1 MSKKSTVAIAG
12 GTLRGTVTIRPIR
25 LTDIAMESEFIHR
38 LSSEA
43 KHFRFLAGVR
53 ELPPAELARLCDVD
67 MKHSMAFVATV
78 HQNGREVEIG
88 VSRYAPNSHSDVR
101 EVAVTVADEWQH
113 QGLSAALMKQLIQ
126 TARTQ
131 GIKQLYS
138 INLSN
143 DTAMSAL
150 AKELGMSSI
159 RDPSDA
165 HQTIH
170 SLTL

>member
-1 MSKKSTVAIAG
+1 M
-12 GTLRGTVTIRPIR
+12 TIRPIR
-25 LTDIAMESEFIHR
+25 LTDAAMESEFIHR
-38 LSSEA
+38 LSSRT

-53 ELPPAELARLCDVD
+53 ELPAEELARLCEVD
-67 MKHSMAFVATV
+67 TKHSMAFVATV
-78 HQNGREVEIG
+78 RQNGREVEIG
-88 VSRYAPNSHSDVR
+88 VGRYAPNSHFDVR
-101 EVAVTVADEWQH
+101 EVAVTVADQWQNK
-113 QGLSAALMKQLIQ
+113 GLGASLMNALMQ

-138 INLSN
+138 VNLSD

-150 AKELGMSSI
+150 AKELGMSST

>member
-1 MSKKSTVAIAG
+1 MSKNSTVAIAG
-12 GTLRGTVTIRPIR
+12 ETVTIRPIR
-25 LTDIAMESEFIHR
+25 LTDVAMESEFIQR
-38 LSSEA
+38 LSPET

-53 ELPPAELARLCDVD
+53 EVPAEELAHLCDVD

-78 HQNGREVEIG
+78 RKNGQEVEIG
-88 VSRYAPNSHSDVR
+88 VSRYAPNSHADVR

-113 QGLSAALMKQLIQ
+113 KGLGASLMNQLIQ
-126 TARTQ
+126 TARQQ

-138 INLSN
+138 VNLST

-150 AKELGMSSI
+150 ANELHMSSI
-159 RDPSDA
+159 RDPSDPN
-165 HQTIH
+165 QTIH

>member
-1 MSKKSTVAIAG
+1 MSKKSTVTIAG
-12 GTLRGTVTIRPIR
+12 ETVTIRPIR
-25 LTDIAMESEFIHR
+25 LTDIAMETEFIKR
-38 LSSEA
+38 LSAET

-53 ELPPAELARLCDVD
+53 ELPVQELASLCDVD
-67 MKHSMAFVATV
+67 VKHSMAFVATV
-78 HQNGREVEIG
+78 RQDGREVEIG
-88 VSRYAPNSHSDVR
+88 VSRYAPNSHCDVR

-113 QGLSAALMKQLIQ
+113 RGLGASLMNQLIQ
-126 TARTQ
+126 TAKTQ

-138 INLSN
+138 VNLSN
-143 DTAMSAL
+143 DSAMSSL

-159 RDPSDA
+159 RDPRDP

>member
-1 MSKKSTVAIAG
+1 MSEKLTVAIAG
-12 GTLRGTVTIRPIR
+12 ETVTIRPIR

-38 LSSEA
+38 LSAEA

-53 ELPPAELARLCDVD
+53 ELPAQELAHLCDVD
-67 MKHSMAFVATV
+67 LKHSMAFVATV
-78 HQNGREVEIG
+78 RQDGREVEIG
-88 VSRYAPNSHSDVR
+88 VSRYAPNSHFDVR
-101 EVAVTVADEWQH
+101 EVAVTVADEWQDK
-113 QGLSAALMKQLIQ
+113 GLSASLMHQLIQ
-126 TARTQ
+126 TAKTQ
-131 GIKQLYS
+131 GIKQLFS
-138 INLSN
+138 VNLSN

-159 RDPSDA
+159 RDPNDP

>member
-1 MSKKSTVAIAG
+1 MSKKSIVAIAG
-12 GTLRGTVTIRPIR
+12 EMVTIRPIR
-25 LTDIAMESEFIHR
+25 LTDVVMESEFIHR
-38 LSSEA
+38 LSSET
-43 KHFRFLAGVR
+43 KQFRFLATVN
-53 ELPPAELARLCDVD
+53 ELPAPELVRLCNVD
-67 MKHSMAFVATV
+67 KKHSMAFVATV
-78 HQNGREVEIG
+78 RQDGREVEIG

-113 QGLSAALMKQLIQ
+113 RGLGASLMNQLIR

-138 INLSN
+138 VNLSN

-150 AKELGMSSI
+150 ATELGMSSI
-159 RDPSDA
+159 PDPSDP

>member
-1 MSKKSTVAIAG
+1 MSKQTTVSIAG
-12 GTLRGTVTIRPIR
+12 ETVTIRPIR

-38 LSSEA
+38 LSSET

-53 ELPPAELARLCDVD
+53 ELPAEELARFCDVD
-67 MKHSMAFVATV
+67 LKHSMAFVATV
-78 HQNGREVEIG
+78 RQNGREVEIG

-101 EVAVTVADEWQH
+101 EIAVTLADEWQH
-113 QGLSAALMKQLIQ
+113 KGLGTSLMNALIQ

-131 GIKQLYS
+131 GIKQMYS
-138 INLSN
+138 VNLSD

-159 RDPSDA
+159 RDPSDSN
-165 HQTIH
+165 QTIY

>member
-12 GTLRGTVTIRPIR
+12 EAVTIRPIR
-25 LTDIAMESEFIHR
+25 LTDIAMEAEFIRR
-38 LSSEA
+38 LSPET

-53 ELPPAELARLCDVD
+53 ELPAEELNRFCDVD

-78 HQNGREVEIG
+78 RQNGREVEVG

-101 EVAVTVADEWQH
+101 EVAVTVADKWQH
-113 QGLSAALMKQLIQ
+113 KGLSASLMNQLIQ
-126 TARTQ
+126 TARMQ

-138 INLSN
+138 VNLDN

-159 RDPSDA
+159 RDPGDP
-165 HQTIH
+165 HQMIH